1 MKTSKNGINL
11 IKEFEGVSL
20 TAYNDGFGNITIGW
34 GHVGGYDLGDTI
46 TKEQADEI
54 LKHDL
59 IRFEE
64 AVNKY
69 VHKYGFNQNQFDA
82 LVSFAYNCGEGG
94 LNEMLRNGAIVK
106 TEITNRMLLY
116 CHSNGEVVEGLLE
129 RRKREVN
136 LYNTPCVENKPSV
149 EELVHLV
156 CDTIGGKYGNGDE
169 RKVKLGEN
177 YDIIQE
183 AINNLYK
190 FLS

>member
-1 MKTSKNGINL
+1 MKTSTNGINL

-34 GHVGGYDLGDTI
+34 GHVGGYELGDTI

-64 AVNKY
+64 AVEKY

-94 LNEMLRNGAIVK
+94 LNEMLKNGRIVK
-106 TEITNRMLLY
+106 DVITTRMLLY
-116 CHSNGEVVEGLLE
+116 CHANGEVVEGLLE

-136 LYNTPCVENKPSV
+136 LFNTPCIENKPSV
-149 EELVHLV
+149 EKLVHLV

-169 RKVKLGEN
+169 RKEKLGEN
-177 YDIIQE
+177 YDIIQK

>member
-1 MKTSKNGINL
+1 MKISNNGIKL

-34 GHVGGYDLGDTI
+34 GHVGGYKLGDTI

-59 IRFEE
+59 IRFEN
-64 AVNKY
+64 AVEKY
-69 VHKYGFNQNQFDA
+69 VDKYNFNQNQFDA

-94 LNEMLRNGAIVK
+94 LDEMLRNGEIVK

-116 CHSNGEVVEGLLE
+116 CHANGEVIEGLLE

-136 LYNTPCVENKPSV
+136 LYNTTCIENKPSV
-149 EELVHLV
+149 EDYVHMV
-156 CDTIGGKYGNGDE
+156 CDTICGKYGNGDD
-169 RKVKLGEN
+169 RIKNLGKN
-177 YDIIQE
+177 YNIVQE

-190 FLS
+190 FFS